1 MSDCNELIKEK
12 IMAEEDK
19 IKAQLDKQLENTY
32 KEMEEQ
38 EKRIELSTLQVFK
51 FINVEDKIVGILLE
65 LTTIPTQYGQSPF
78 AKIKTEG
85 GVYGIFLPYEL
96 KQTIT
101 SELIGEKLEIIFK
114 GFINTKSGRQMKK
127 FNVARIIRKK
137 EEVIGM
143 EEPVNGKNT
152 ELMSF

>member
-1 MSDCNELIKEK
+1 MTEDIKDIKIKEV
-12 IMAEEDK
+12 ADK
-19 IKAQLDKQLENTY
+19 LLLEKAY
-32 KEMEEQ
+32 KEIQEMEQRE
-38 EKRIELSTLQVFK
+38 ELSALQVFK
-51 FINVEDKIVGILLE
+51 FVNVEDKLVGILLE

-78 AKIKTEG
+78 AKIKTDD

-114 GFINTKSGRQMKK
+114 EWLNTKSGRKMKK

-137 EEVIGM
+137 EEIIEK
-143 EEPVNGKNT
+143 EERRDENMVEEKNKKPD
-152 ELMSF
+152 LMDF